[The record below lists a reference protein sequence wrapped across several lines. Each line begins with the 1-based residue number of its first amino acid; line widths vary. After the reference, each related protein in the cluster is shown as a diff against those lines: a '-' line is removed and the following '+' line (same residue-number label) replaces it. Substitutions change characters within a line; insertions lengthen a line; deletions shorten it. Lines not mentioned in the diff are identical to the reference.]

1 MVGAGRITEEDG
13 SLKEVGA
20 AERLVKDWT
29 GVGGVCLASFLE
41 TYRQI
46 KISHSTDVDLYFRN
60 INLTH
65 IHVHVYVQRC
75 MIMQVSG
82 GVKVCQ

>member
-1 MVGAGRITEEDG
+1 MVGAGWITEEDG

-29 GVGGVCLASFLE
+29 GVGGVCLASLLE

-46 KISHSTDVDLYFRN
+46 KISHGRFDCLE
-60 INLTH
+60 TH
-65 IHVHVYVQRC
+65 ELHTHTC
-75 MIMQVSG
+75 MYMYK
-82 GVKVCQ
+82 GV

>member
-1 MVGAGRITEEDG
+1 MVGAGWITEEDD

-46 KISHSTDVDLYFRN
+46 KISQSTDVDLNSTY
-60 INLTH
+60 
-65 IHVHVYVQRC
+65 IHAHVQRC
-75 MIMQVSG
+75 MIMWWCESVS
-82 GVKVCQ
+82 VNCV